1 MDPMTAI
8 GLTSAIV
15 QFIDYST
22 RLVDA
27 ASDIH
32 RSASGTSLENQN
44 IEFVMSELKALSLR
58 LDPPRT
64 GQPTDDEQALCR
76 LAAECRIL
84 SDQILSLLEKIKPR
98 NPKSKRESFWSAIK
112 TMWNDR
118 EMKELVQRVQ
128 NCRSQLELQLNFLMR
143 FFSPF
148 PISTSM
154 RFNRTIGTTRKQ
166 YWKLLHK
173 TQKETPPDF
182 NYFRN
187 TLASFAME
195 LP

>member
-1 MDPMTAI
+1 MDPMTAVS
-8 GLTSAIV
+8 LASAIV

-22 RLVDA
+22 KLVDA

-44 IEFVMSELKALSLR
+44 IEFVVSEVKALSLR

-84 SDQILSLLEKIKPR
+84 SGQILDLLEKIKPK
-98 NPKSKRESFWSAIK
+98 NPKSKRQSVWSAIK

-118 EMKELVQRVQ
+118 EMKELGQRLQ

-143 FFSPF
+143 FSAP

-154 RFNRTIGTTRKQ
+154 RSNGTIVPTRKQ
-166 YWKLLHK
+166 
-173 TQKETPPDF
+173 D
-182 NYFRN
+182 
-187 TLASFAME
+187 
-195 LP
+195 